1 MVNYLMADK
10 SWRCYCFDSLSFDA
24 GTGWPQDCPAVGQDS
39 AHAGKA
45 AAADLAKVCG
55 TAAAAAGRVAP
66 SRAAAEVAAAAFGS
80 CSVGCHPENK

>member
-10 SWRCYCFDSLSFDA
+10 SWHCYCFDSLSFDA
-24 GTGWPQDCPAVGQDS
+24 GTGWPQDWPAAGQDS
-39 AHAGKA
+39 AHAGKAAA

-55 TAAAAAGRVAP
+55 TAAGHVAP